1 MTLVELDLPLV
12 QLVILWPFIT
22 NVMVAIINAMI
33 IILFDTN
40 TSSNHAFWAIRFQF
54 KILLN
59 IAR

>member
-1 MTLVELDLPLV
+1 MTIVESDSPLL
-12 QLVILWPFIT
+12 QLVILWPLVT

-33 IILFDTN
+33 IIVFDTN
-40 TSSNHAFWAIRFQF
+40 TSSNCALWVTRFQF